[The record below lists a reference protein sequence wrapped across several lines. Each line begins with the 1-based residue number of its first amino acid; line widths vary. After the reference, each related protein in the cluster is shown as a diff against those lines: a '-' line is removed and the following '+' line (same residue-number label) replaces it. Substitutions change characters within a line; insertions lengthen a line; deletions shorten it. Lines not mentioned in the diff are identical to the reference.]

1 MSSDIRPTSVQPPS
15 NLPQRL
21 DGRFSEGKVPP
32 SNPVQP
38 PSRAG
43 ACVGAGGGVRTPA
56 RPPAHTPAR
65 TREKGLDEVGRL
77 DGATQVKRKEG
88 TLRTAMPQTADL
100 ADWLRAEFG
109 KEKADALML
118 KGKQGKGGFY
128 AAEVGPDGVLREF
141 GSTASGARAVLG
153 EDGTL
158 QWQQPERAR
167 HANAR
172 LL

>member
-1 MSSDIRPTSVQPPS
+1 MRE
-15 NLPQRL
+15 RMRREL
-21 DGRFSEGKVPP
+21 DRSGP
-32 SNPVQP
+32 
-38 PSRAG
+38 
-43 ACVGAGGGVRTPA
+43 
-56 RPPAHTPAR
+56 
-65 TREKGLDEVGRL
+65 
-77 DGATQVKRKEG
+77 DGF
-88 TLRTAMPQTADL
+88 DL
-100 ADWLRAEFG
+100 
-109 KEKADALML
+109 
-118 KGKQGKGGFY
+118 KQGKGGFY

>member
-1 MSSDIRPTSVQPPS
+1 MSSDIRPTFVQPSS

-21 DGRFSEGKVPP
+21 DGRFFEGKAPP
-32 SNPVQP
+32 SNLVQP

-43 ACVGAGGGVRTPA
+43 ACVGAGAHSRT
-56 RPPAHTPAR
+56 PAHTPAR